1 MKVRWLSRAAGDLEH
16 LHAHIAQDNPEAAA
30 GEAGKVVEAV
40 KRLGDYP
47 ASGRPGRVPGT
58 RELVISRYIVA
69 YRVKDGVV
77 QILRVLHAARKWP
90 ECL

>member
-1 MKVRWLSRAAGDLEH
+1 MRVRWLSRAAEDLEH
-16 LHAHIAQDNPEAAA
+16 IHEYIAQDNPEAAA
-30 GEAGKVVEAV
+30 SEAGKVVEAV

-58 RELVISRYIVA
+58 RELVILRYIVA

-77 QILRVLHAARKWP
+77 QILRILHAARKWP
-90 ECL
+90 ESL

>member
-1 MKVRWLSRAAGDLEH
+1 MRVRWLSRTAEDLEY
-16 LHAHIAQDNPEAAA
+16 LHQFIAKDNPELATS
-30 GEAGKVVEAV
+30 EARKVVEAV

-77 QILRVLHAARKWP
+77 QILRVLHASRKWP
-90 ECL
+90 ESL

>member
-1 MKVRWLSRAAGDLEH
+1 MKVRWLSRAADDLEH
-16 LHAHIAQDNPEAAA
+16 LYEYIAQDNPEAAA
-30 GEAGKVVEAV
+30 SEAGEVVEAV
-40 KRLGDYP
+40 KHFGDYP

-90 ECL
+90 ENL

>member
-1 MKVRWLSRAAGDLEH
+1 MVRWLSRAAKDLEH
-16 LHAHIAQDNPEAAA
+16 LYAYIAKDNPEAAA
-30 GEAGKVVEAV
+30 SEAGKVVEAV
-40 KRLGDYP
+40 KYLWDYP

-90 ECL
+90 ESL

>member
-1 MKVRWLSRAAGDLEH
+1 MRIRWLARAVEDLAH
-16 LHAHIAQDNPEAAA
+16 LHAYIAQDNPEAAA
-30 GEAGKVVEAV
+30 SETEKVVEAV
-40 KRLGDYP
+40 KRLEDYP

-69 YRVKDGVV
+69 YRVKEQVI

-90 ECL
+90 DRL

>member
-1 MKVRWLSRAAGDLEH
+1 MKVRWLSHAADDLER
-16 LHAHIAQDNPEAAA
+16 LHAYIAKDNPEAGASEV
-30 GEAGKVVEAV
+30 GEVVEAV
-40 KRLGDYP
+40 KHLGDYP

-77 QILRVLHAARKWP
+77 QILRILHAARKWP
-90 ECL
+90 ESL

>member
-1 MKVRWLSRAAGDLEH
+1 MRVRWLSRAAEDLEH
-16 LHAHIAQDNPEAAA
+16 LHQYIAKDNPEAAA
-30 GEAGKVVEAV
+30 SEADKVVEAI

-69 YRVKDGVV
+69 YRVKEEVV
-77 QILRVLHAARKWP
+77 QILRVLHASRKWS
-90 ECL
+90 ESL